1 MEQGYIKRNKN
12 ARQKPAVLPPLE
24 YTTSDGFKVLVGRNN
39 KQNDTLTMK
48 TASKRDWWFHTKDIP
63 GSHTIVISDGKEI
76 TETAVIEAA
85 RIAAFHS
92 KAKESTN
99 VPVDYTLIKNVS
111 KPNGAKPGMVIFV
124 NNRTVYVDP
133 ELPES

>member
-1 MEQGYIKRNKN
+1 MIFRKIKKGEEELAYLETLKDSLTRASSEKELSQIRLECMEQGYIKRNKN

-76 TETAVIEAA
+76 TE
-85 RIAAFHS
+85 
-92 KAKESTN
+92 
-99 VPVDYTLIKNVS
+99 
-111 KPNGAKPGMVIFV
+111 
-124 NNRTVYVDP
+124 
-133 ELPES
+133 